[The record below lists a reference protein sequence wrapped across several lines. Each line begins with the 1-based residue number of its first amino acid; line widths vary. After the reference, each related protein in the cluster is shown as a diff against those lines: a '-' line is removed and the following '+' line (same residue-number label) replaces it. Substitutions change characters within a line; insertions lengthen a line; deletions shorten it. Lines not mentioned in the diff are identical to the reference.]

1 MSKSKFTPE
10 QLQILLQ
17 NPSTK
22 SATENQIRFTKEF
35 KDGLLTAMLNGTT
48 PEEYFSQ
55 KGYDPAVIGLRRMQ
69 NVVHSVRKAKADQ
82 DHMTPDERQE
92 TAERKIKVLEYK
104 LEALK
109 KIYLARTGKPYED

>member
-10 QLQILLQ
+10 QLQNLLQ

-22 SATENQIRFTKEF
+22 SATENQIRFTNEF
-35 KDGLLTAMLNGTT
+35 KDRLLTAMLNGAA

-82 DHMTPDERQE
+82 EHMTPDERQE
-92 TAERKIKVLEYK
+92 AAERKIKVLEYK
-104 LEALK
+104 REALK

>member
-10 QLQILLQ
+10 QLQNLLQ

-22 SATENQIRFTKEF
+22 SATENQIRFTYEF
-35 KDGLLTAMLNGTT
+35 KDGLLTAMLNGTA

-55 KGYDPAVIGLRRMQ
+55 KGYGPAVIGPRRTQ
-69 NVVHSVRKAKADQ
+69 NVVHSIRKAKADQ
-82 DHMTPDERQE
+82 DHLTPDERQE
-92 TAERKIKVLEYK
+92 AAERKIKVLEYK

-109 KIYLARTGKPYED
+109 KIYSARTEKPYED